1 MPVAGFSIA
10 AESTGA
16 ASDVTETTKPYTDDA
31 FKWLSFAMQIS
42 ELFESCKIG
51 AAQSQFPIKCAILK
65 LRFAQIK
72 CGTAGDQCLTRTH
85 FAGTVEKRSD

>member
-10 AESTGA
+10 AENAGA
-16 ASDVTETTKPYTDDA
+16 ACNVIETTKPQTDQA
-31 FKWLSFAMQIS
+31 FKSLSLTMRIS

-65 LRFAQIK
+65 LRFTQIK
-72 CGTAGDQCLTRTH
+72 
-85 FAGTVEKRSD
+85 